1 MAARDP
7 GRQEGW
13 ASPGA
18 IGTYRFRRRRLKAR
32 AVGPSGKKT
41 GETLVTRYGFRVPDV
56 IETMV
61 QLAIAQRVEVRML
74 EGRDGDSPNRCQL
87 PFWSLARAR

>member
-1 MAARDP
+1 MP
-7 GRQEGW
+7 
-13 ASPGA
+13 
-18 IGTYRFRRRRLKAR
+18 
-32 AVGPSGKKT
+32 VGPSESLAQLLLHHLRGAPQR
-41 GETLVTRYGFRVPDV
+41 GPAIVETLVTRYGFRVPDV

-74 EGRDGDSPNRCQL
+74 EGRDGDSPNRCPL

>member
-1 MAARDP
+1 MVRVAMR
-7 GRQEGW
+7 GHERQQVCELL
-13 ASPGA
+13 S
-18 IGTYRFRRRRLKAR
+18 
-32 AVGPSGKKT
+32 
-41 GETLVTRYGFRVPDV
+41 TLVTRYGFRVPDV

>member
-1 MAARDP
+1 M
-7 GRQEGW
+7 
-13 ASPGA
+13 S
-18 IGTYRFRRRRLKAR
+18 
-32 AVGPSGKKT
+32 
-41 GETLVTRYGFRVPDV
+41 TLVTRYGFRVPDV